1 MNDNDI
7 AAYMKNMPADMVAES
22 AKYAPGAG
30 GARTPVKSAGKISPL
45 KNKMSVA
52 AAVLLFIA
60 GLAAAIIL
68 PLSLK
73 NKRSDE
79 NEPVLITT
87 DAPTAVPNVT
97 PEPEH
102 TATPPATL
110 VPEATETPYLTD
122 APATTVPNLTD
133 TPAATETAAQTAA
146 PSVTETAAQTAA
158 PTATE
163 TAAQTAT
170 PPVTPNVTATLRTT
184 PTPNVTPTP
193 NITATPNVTP
203 TPNITPTALPT
214 GQPVAGSLYKFSAV
228 LRSGAMARA
237 GLTGGSNY
245 SEQNIDAKLAE
256 FEAYIRQRIQA
267 GSGNKYSAILA
278 AIDRART
285 LGLINNSAVRSN
297 EFVDANLIATDSF
310 VLLSVDGRYYM
321 PLDDMSLLVTGM
333 VPVDYDRNGTSDLLL
348 SAVAS
353 PKQELLLVFD
363 RTAKQFTRV
372 YSADVDFPSL
382 MLGMLDGN
390 AYAFNYRTDTG
401 GKVAFNSEGN
411 CYVGGMPAADF
422 LAQVIADP
430 EFDHYSIP
438 ELEYSTPAPAT
449 PPRTSGPVVTPGPSG
464 ATPVPDDDPLN
475 MKHLSMRY
483 SFLEVHQEN
492 KPWNYYHI
500 VRTVYTFDGETM
512 KPSGP
517 CSFDLV
523 TEWIAEYVEL
533 FKEQNESDL
542 AISVS
547 EPFDLEVIE
556 GGEIVKVD
564 FFDSD
569 IDILAGDLDMNGFN
583 ALIDSNAL
591 VFNFDPDTGKTLPCF
606 AVFLVKLTG
615 HYIEVTGQY
624 EYAEKYV
631 MVPFVP

>member
-22 AKYAPGAG
+22 AKYAPA
-30 GARTPVKSAGKISPL
+30 AIEVSATVKSVGKISPL

-87 DAPTAVPNVT
+87 DAPTAVPDVT
-97 PEPEH
+97 LEPEH
-102 TATPPATL
+102 TATPPVTFVPDATG
-110 VPEATETPYLTD
+110 TPYGTD

-133 TPAATETAAQTAA
+133 TPASTETSTY
-146 PSVTETAAQTAA
+146 TAA

-193 NITATPNVTP
+193 NITP
-203 TPNITPTALPT
+203 TPPPT

-237 GLTGGSNY
+237 GSGGSNY

-267 GSGNKYSAILA
+267 GSGNKYSSILA

-285 LGLINNSAVRSN
+285 LGLINNSAVTSN
-297 EFVDANLIATDSF
+297 EFVDANLIVTDSF

-333 VPVDYDRNGTSDLLL
+333 VPLDYDRNGTSDLLL

-475 MKHLSMRY
+475 MFFLTMRY
-483 SFLEVHQEN
+483 SFLEVRQEG
-492 KPWNYYHI
+492 KPWNYCHI
-500 VRTVYTFDGETM
+500 VRERYTFNGEQMFLDG
-512 KPSGP
+512 PF
-517 CSFDLV
+517 SFTLV
-523 TEWIAEYVEL
+523 EDWMTEYL
-533 FKEQNESDL
+533 DCYKKKEVM

-547 EPFDLEVIE
+547 QPFELDVIE
-556 GGEIVKVD
+556 GGEIEYVD
-564 FFDSD
+564 VFDPNGGMLAGGLSLEGFYALLDGGYLPFD
-569 IDILAGDLDMNGFN
+569 ID
-583 ALIDSNAL
+583 
-591 VFNFDPDTGKTLPCF
+591 PETGRPLLYF
-606 AVFLVKLTG
+606 AVFYVKVTG
-615 HYIEVTGQY
+615 HFIEATGQY
-624 EYAEKYV
+624 EHAVKYQ
-631 MVPFVP
+631 MVPLEP

>member
-22 AKYAPGAG
+22 AKYAPGVG

-45 KNKMSVA
+45 KNKISVA

-73 NKRSDE
+73 SKRSDE
-79 NEPVLITT
+79 NESVLITT
-87 DAPTAVPNVT
+87 DAPTAVPDVT

-102 TATPPATL
+102 TATPPATF
-110 VPEATETPYLTD
+110 VPDATGTPYVTD
-122 APATTVPNLTD
+122 APATAVPGLTD
-133 TPAATETAAQTAA
+133 TPAATETAALTATPAATETATQTAA
-146 PSVTETAAQTAA
+146 P
-158 PTATE
+158 PATE

-193 NITATPNVTP
+193 NITP
-203 TPNITPTALPT
+203 TPPPT

-256 FEAYIRQRIQA
+256 FEAYIRQRSQA
-267 GSGNKYSAILA
+267 GSGNKYSSILA

-285 LGLINNSAVRSN
+285 LGLINNSAVTSN

-353 PKQELLLVFD
+353 PKQEMLLVFD

-475 MKHLSMRY
+475 MFFLTMRY
-483 SFLEVHQEN
+483 SFLEVRQEG
-492 KPWNYYHI
+492 KPWNYCHI
-500 VRTVYTFDGETM
+500 VRERYTFNGEQMVLDG
-512 KPSGP
+512 PF
-517 CSFDLV
+517 SFTLV
-523 TEWIAEYVEL
+523 ADWMTEYLDYYKKKEVEVM
-533 FKEQNESDL
+533 

-547 EPFDLEVIE
+547 QPFELDVIE
-556 GGEIVKVD
+556 GGEIEYVD
-564 FFDSD
+564 VFDPNGGMLAGGLSLEGFYALLDGGYLPFD
-569 IDILAGDLDMNGFN
+569 ID
-583 ALIDSNAL
+583 
-591 VFNFDPDTGKTLPCF
+591 PETGRPLLYF
-606 AVFLVKLTG
+606 AVFYVKVTG
-615 HYIEVTGQY
+615 HFIEATGQY
-624 EYAEKYV
+624 EHAVKYQ
-631 MVPFVP
+631 MVPLEP